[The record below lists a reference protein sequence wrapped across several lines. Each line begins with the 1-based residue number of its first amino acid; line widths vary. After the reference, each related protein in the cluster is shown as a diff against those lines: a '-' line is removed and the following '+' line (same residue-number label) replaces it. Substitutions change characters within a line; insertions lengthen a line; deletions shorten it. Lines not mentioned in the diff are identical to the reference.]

1 MKKLKTREKVI
12 LLGSAPC
19 RKDAPYDDES
29 YDVWAIGGAP
39 FWADVKRVDVLFEM
53 HKRHVWLDRA
63 EGINKT
69 GKPVFMLRHYREIE
83 NSIPYPFDELSA
95 DGNGF
100 YAGSVSYMLALAIFL
115 GYKEIAL
122 YGILMEHGTEY
133 ESQLPSASYYVG
145 LAQGKGIK
153 VYIHP
158 DATLCKSLEDYGF
171 DDNAI
176 VTHIIEEY
184 DNAAKE
190 NIKKQEEA
198 IQKMRDKL
206 NQMKGTDIAAKELIA
221 HFKRY
226 GFRPN
231 VVRELIDKSKE

>member
-1 MKKLKTREKVI
+1 VKQLKKRDKVI

-19 RKDAPYDDES
+19 RKDAPYEDES

-39 FWADVKRVDVLFEM
+39 FWPDVKRIDVLFEM
-53 HKRHVWLDRA
+53 HKKHIWLDRT

-69 GKPVFMLRHYREIE
+69 GKPVFMLRHFREIE
-83 NSIPYPFDELSA
+83 NSIPFPFDELSG
-95 DGNGF
+95 GNGF
-100 YAGSVSYMLALAIFL
+100 YAGSISYMLALAIFME
-115 GYKEIAL
+115 YKEIAL

-145 LAQGKGIK
+145 LAQGRGIK

-158 DATLCKSLEDYGF
+158 DATLCKSLEDYGY

-176 VTHIIEEY
+176 VTRILEQY
-184 DNAAKE
+184 DEAALA
-190 NIKKQEEA
+190 NIRKQEEA
-198 IQKMRDKL
+198 IQGARDKL
-206 NQMKGTDIAAKELIA
+206 NQMKGTDIAARELIA
-221 HFKRY
+221 HIKRY

-231 VVRELIDKSKE
+231 VVRDLVEGKE